1 METQA
6 QETQAP
12 PIEVAPPAEP
22 AAAPAPAPAPPSAG
36 ADTSEAR
43 RLTLEILDLLLGA
56 PTPPGVAVRLWDGT
70 VWPVPNGAGEPAITL
85 VLNHPAALRR
95 MFLPPTDLN
104 LGEAYIREDFDLRGD
119 IEAAFAQQA
128 LLQRMLHHPAL
139 ALTAARLLRQLPD
152 GDDAADDRRGRV
164 SLRGLRHS
172 QRRDRVAI
180 QYHYDVSNDFYALWL
195 DPRMVYSCAYFPTG
209 AEDLATAQ
217 TAKLDHICRKLR
229 LVPGER
235 LLDVGCGWGGLILYA
250 AEHYGVEATGV
261 TLSARQAA
269 LARERIAAA
278 GLERRARVVLADYR
292 ALPAGRPFDKVA
304 SVGMFEHVG
313 RGHLAEYFRTVHH
326 LLRPGGLF
334 LNHGIA
340 AQHGFPSAV
349 RRAIDHL
356 VLERASFMHH
366 YVFPDGELVP
376 ISEALG
382 FAERAGWEVRDV
394 ESLREHYARTLRNW
408 VARLAAHQDE
418 AERLVGRQTY
428 RVWRLYMAGS
438 AYHFGRENLS
448 VYQSLLAKPDDAG
461 HAAVPWSRAD
471 IYEAPSPWP
480 GPPSPDGHGGRSGSI
495 RPGHGGPAPEDAP
508 EDAARHEGRLRG
520 LTTDPTRRADR
531 VGGW

>member
-1 METQA
+1 METVP

-12 PIEVAPPAEP
+12 PIEIAPPPAEP
-22 AAAPAPAPAPPSAG
+22 AAAPAPASAPAFGPDG
-36 ADTSEAR
+36 ADGDAAEAR
-43 RLTLEILDLLLGA
+43 RLTLEILDLLLGS
-56 PTPPGVAVRLWDGT
+56 PPPPGVAVQLWDGT
-70 VWPVPNGAGEPAITL
+70 VCPVPNGAGEPAITL

-104 LGEAYIREDFDLRGD
+104 LGEAYIYEDFDLRGD

-152 GDDAADDRRGRV
+152 PDRAADGHQGRGRV

-172 QRRDRVAI
+172 EHRDRTAV

-209 AEDLATAQ
+209 TEDLATAQ

-229 LVPGER
+229 LAPGER

-261 TLSARQAA
+261 TLSERQAA

-278 GLERRARVVLADYR
+278 GLAGRVEVVLADYR
-292 ALPAGRPFDKVA
+292 DLPPGRPFDKIA

-313 RGHLAEYFRTVHH
+313 RGHLPEYFRTVHH

-382 FAERAGWEVRDV
+382 FAEREGWEVRDV

-408 VARLAAHQDE
+408 VARLVAHEDE
-418 AERLVGRQTY
+418 AERLVGRQIY

-438 AYHFGRENLS
+438 AYHFARENLS
-448 VYQSLLAKPDDAG
+448 VYQSLLAKPDAEG
-461 HAAVPWSRAD
+461 RAAVPRSRAD
-471 IYEAPSPWP
+471 VYAAPSPWP
-480 GPPSPDGHGGRSGSI
+480 GPPSHHG
-495 RPGHGGPAPEDAP
+495 
-508 EDAARHEGRLRG
+508 
-520 LTTDPTRRADR
+520 RA
-531 VGGW
+531 GA